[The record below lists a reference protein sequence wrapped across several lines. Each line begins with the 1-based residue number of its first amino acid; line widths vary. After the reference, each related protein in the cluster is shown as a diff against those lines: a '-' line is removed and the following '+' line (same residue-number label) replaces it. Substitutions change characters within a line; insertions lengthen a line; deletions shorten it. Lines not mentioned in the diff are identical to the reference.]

1 MSKYEKPAWK
11 VFNVVVVCAILG
23 VFVWIAWLTP
33 SKLGLF
39 LCIPLFAW
47 LASRAIVHGGFNLFE
62 WLSRV
67 PYAGWNGRYYEFNNE
82 QIRVYEHHDRLL
94 FVADDVVRA
103 TRVAKHSD
111 SYVAVHSDELTDIPG
126 SRLRGYGIKQIER
139 LANEYPGTEA
149 GRFLLW
155 AQREVVGPWEKKKS
169 LPRDR

>member
-1 MSKYEKPAWK
+1 MSKYETPFWR

-23 VFVWIAWLTP
+23 VFAWIGWHTP
-33 SKLGLF
+33 AKLGLL
-39 LCIPLFAW
+39 LCIPAFGW
-47 LASRAIVHGGFNLFE
+47 FASRALVHGGFNLFE

-103 TRVAKHSD
+103 TKIATSPD
-111 SYVAVHSDELTDIPG
+111 SYVAVHSDELTDIPR
-126 SRLRGYGIKQIER
+126 SRLRGYGIRQIER
-139 LANEYPGTEA
+139 LADAYPGTDA

-155 AQREVVGPWEKKKS
+155 AQREVVGPWEKKKA
-169 LPRDR
+169 L